1 MAVSTPLPNA
11 LRKLDNWA
19 SGRSERASGRIL
31 RTLVATLVNA
41 LAVAAFVVVIT
52 FFLIRYV
59 MGDPAYQ
66 YALHQNDG
74 TPPSAA
80 AVQAARIHLGINSPI
95 LSQFWHYVAGL
106 VHGNLGNS
114 FQPGAQPVSTLVLSG
129 FSTTLVLSGIT
140 VLISTV
146 LGTLLG
152 LWLAVMHSRFLD
164 NLVRIVA
171 MGGIAAPAALVG
183 LVLMWLNSAMRGA
196 LPTGGWGYSYPANFR
211 YLALPVITLS
221 AGFIPV
227 ILRVVR
233 ERARAVLAEEHI
245 DAARTRGTPPLRLVF
260 GHVLPECL
268 APLLHFVA
276 LNAAWL
282 LSGAVVVEVVFGV
295 PGIGR
300 VLLNAVN
307 VDDYPTIQ
315 ACAMLTGF
323 VVVLCFAVAQII
335 GAMIDPRTAK

>member
-1 MAVSTPLPNA
+1 V
-11 LRKLDNWA
+11 
-19 SGRSERASGRIL
+19 
-31 RTLVATLVNA
+31 VTLVNG
-41 LAVAAFVVVIT
+41 LVVAVFVVVIT

-59 MGDPAYQ
+59 LGDPAYQ
-66 YALHQNDG
+66 FALHQNG
-74 TPPSAA
+74 GVPPTAA
-80 AVQAARIHLGINSPI
+80 AVQAARVQLGINSPI
-95 LSQFWHYVAGL
+95 LGQFWHYVASL
-106 VHGNLGNS
+106 LHGNLGNS
-114 FQPGAQPVSTLVLSG
+114 FQPGGQPVATLVWSG
-129 FSTTLVLSGIT
+129 FSTTLVLTGIT

-152 LWLAVMHSRFLD
+152 LWLAVMRSRFLD
-164 NLVRIVA
+164 NLVRILA
-171 MGGIAAPAALVG
+171 MGGIAAPTALVG
-183 LVLMWLNSAMRGA
+183 LVLIWLNSALGGV
-196 LPTGGWGYSYPANFR
+196 LPTGGWGYGYPANFR
-211 YLALPVITLS
+211 YLALPVITLCI
-221 AGFIPV
+221 GFIPV

-245 DAARTRGTPPLRLVF
+245 DAARARGTPPLRLVF

-268 APLLHFVA
+268 VPLLHFVA

-323 VVVLCFAVAQII
+323 VVVICFAVAQIA
-335 GAMIDPRTAK
+335 GALIDPRTAE